1 MCIRRTALIG
11 ALTFCA
17 GPALADMALTEPQR
31 APKKITAFEWRE
43 TPVEL
48 VAVTRRARA
57 NTTFHRRYVD
67 ESLAMN
73 KVYPGYPKPAYVS
86 FDLRVPF

>member
-1 MCIRRTALIG
+1 MCIKRTALIG
-11 ALTFCA
+11 VLTFYA
-17 GPALADMALTEPQR
+17 APAFAEMTLSETQR
-31 APKKITAFEWRE
+31 TPKKITAFELRE